1 MGTVGET
8 IARDDAELRPEVGS
22 CYANAWRRIRPYL
35 VELLLITIVYFAVLT
50 PAGALSEAGDEVGRG
65 RSGWDALALIYL
77 VLVVAPIKY
86 GAAYAYMKAA
96 RGDALKV
103 SDMFDV
109 FGNYLNAVLG
119 NLFVFTVIGIG
130 IVLFIVPGVV
140 FACKLA
146 FVPYLI
152 VDRKMEVVEAVKL
165 SWSMTSGHA
174 WTIFVMALLS
184 VPIVIVGLACLGV
197 GIIGAVILMGLAF
210 GSLYHAVSSRQEVPQ
225 QALTG

>member
-8 IARDDAELRPEVGS
+8 VARDEAELRPEVGS
-22 CYANAWRRIRPYL
+22 CYTSGWRRIRPYF
-35 VELLLITIVYFAVLT
+35 VEVLLITIAYFAVLA
-50 PAGALSEAGDEVGRG
+50 PAGALSEAGDGAGRHG
-65 RSGWDALALIYL
+65 SGWEALALIYL
-77 VLVVAPIKY
+77 ILVALPIKY

-96 RGDALKV
+96 RGDNLKV

-174 WTIFVMALLS
+174 WTIFLMALLS
-184 VPIVIVGLACLGV
+184 VPISIIGLACLGV
-197 GIIGAVILMGLAF
+197 GIIGSVILIGLAF
-210 GSLYHAVSSRQEVPQ
+210 GSLYHAVSSRQEMPE